1 MLIRIFN
8 KLKYLVHKADECIS
22 TLLLKIKFSFY
33 KIPYGDGL
41 KVRGSVV
48 LYING
53 HAEIGKKVRINSSF
67 RSNPISP
74 ASHTSIC
81 IRGGVFSVGNESGIS
96 NTCFVCQKEIRI
108 GNQVMIGA
116 GCQFYDNDF
125 HPLISEY
132 RVGDKRDGSMINSKP
147 IIVEDNVFIGAN
159 SIILK
164 GTTIGKGAIIGA
176 GSVVCGKIPPYE
188 IWAGNPAR
196 YIKKTI

>member
-81 IRGGVFSVGNESGIS
+81 IRGGYFPLEMNREFLTPVLYVRKRFAL
-96 NTCFVCQKEIRI
+96 EIR
-108 GNQVMIGA
+108 
-116 GCQFYDNDF
+116 
-125 HPLISEY
+125 
-132 RVGDKRDGSMINSKP
+132 
-147 IIVEDNVFIGAN
+147 
-159 SIILK
+159 
-164 GTTIGKGAIIGA
+164 
-176 GSVVCGKIPPYE
+176 
-188 IWAGNPAR
+188 
-196 YIKKTI
+196 